1 MNSKT
6 IYFKI
11 ASISIE
17 ITSSTPYVVAFFK
30 KQYRLLPSTKKPSH
44 YRLTFNVDTHSV
56 FKMHINRKTGE
67 ISFPKHEDYSHFS
80 FFFNFIV
87 QLFVLQQDIV
97 LLHASSVEKGQK
109 GYIFSGPSGIGKT
122 TTIKDIEPTHI
133 YSNDVAILKKIRDNY
148 VLLCSPFDRFFSASK
163 KQIKLEKI
171 FFLRQAKKT
180 SVKDLQSS
188 KGYESLLKNSI
199 FYYFLDTM
207 VVKSKK
213 KSLNNDFAD
222 IKIPDYSPLMQKYL
236 LQLFALRPS
245 ALLNKKRDDK
255 IYSFVESL

>member
-1 MNSKT
+1 MNSKK

-11 ASISIE
+11 GSISIE
-17 ITSSTPYVVAFFK
+17 ITSSTSYVLEFFK
-30 KQYRLLPSTKKPSH
+30 KQYCLLPTTHKPFD
-44 YRLTFNVDTHSV
+44 YRLTFNVDTLSV

-67 ISFPKHEDYSHFS
+67 ISFPKYEDYSHFS

-87 QLFVLQQDIV
+87 QLFVLQQGII

-109 GYIFSGPSGIGKT
+109 GYVFAGPSGIGKT
-122 TTIKDIEPTHI
+122 TIIKNIEPTHI
-133 YSNDVAILKKIRDNY
+133 YSNDVTILKKLRDNY

-180 SVKDLQSS
+180 SVKDLSHS

-199 FYYFLDTM
+199 FYYFLDTI
-207 VVKSKK
+207 VVKGKK
-213 KSLNNDFAD
+213 KRLNNDFAD
-222 IKIPDYSPLMQKYL
+222 IKIPDYSLLMQKYL

-245 ALLNKKRDDK
+245 TLLNKKRDDK
-255 IYSFVESL
+255 IYSLVESL